1 MADISVTL
9 TADNLDQVLEEFAE
23 QVDMGLEAIGLQ
35 AERHA
40 KENITRNGTID
51 TGLLRNSITYAVSG
65 QSPNT
70 MNYTAMYGENRH
82 TSGKNKGKRYSAK
95 SKKAGTVKTGSYSG
109 VVGDASEKAVYIGT
123 NVEYAPYVE
132 YGHQQYGGEGHVP
145 AKPFL
150 RPAASQHNEEYKR
163 IMEAA
168 LKDEL

>member
-23 QVDMGLEAIGLQ
+23 QVEAGLEAIGLQ

-40 KENITRNGTID
+40 KENITRNGTVD
-51 TGLLRNSITYAVSG
+51 TGLLRNSVTHAVSG
-65 QSPNT
+65 GSP
-70 MNYTAMYGENRH
+70 ALQQ
-82 TSGKNKGKRYSAK
+82 YSADR
-95 SKKAGTVKTGSYSG
+95 GDGRGSYSG
-109 VVGDASEKAVYIGT
+109 IVGDASEKAVYIGT

-132 YGHQQYGGEGHVP
+132 YGHKQEVGRYVPAIGKRLVKPHVP
-145 AKPFL
+145 AQPYL